1 MKISII
7 PDDDVVLIDFEEVHG
22 IDVGLASDV
31 HALQWYNDSGHIE
44 YRNGLVENITE
55 FPFPDL
61 VDKFNAR
68 KAELAAPD
76 PGPDTRTYDEKR
88 KAEYPSIDYLVV
100 ALWEGVVEER
110 MQAVTQVEIK
120 RQAVKAKYPK

>member
-1 MKISII
+1 MANYA
-7 PDDDVVLIDFEEVHG
+7 VVKDGV
-22 IDVGLASDV
+22 
-31 HALQWYNDSGHIE
+31 
-44 YRNGLVENITE
+44 VENIIVWDGVAA
-55 FPFPDL
+55 FSAPDS
-61 VDKFNAR
+61 
-68 KAELAAPD
+68 ELIETTADTRVGGTYDGAFHYVEPD

-88 KAEYPSIDYLVV
+88 KAEYPSIEELTV